1 MRRFALMSR
10 NGVRDLV
17 LPIVTRRLRRTA
29 ALPRRRSITS
39 FADSPSAEFRVA
51 IGWRSEVFSD
61 YGERLLAALADSG
74 ATTVRLSGGA
84 QMPVHAVVLV
94 GVHKY
99 RKGEMRLLGRQAVV
113 CGIQTEQLT
122 SRVQGART
130 FGSRHVYAVTEAVAE
145 ADIVV
150 DWHESGR
157 EVLRKLHPHVVHIPH
172 GGYLDWAT
180 GEKRVR
186 KEHDVLFLGTA
197 SPTSRRGRIL
207 AALQRQFSFYPRH
220 QGIWGEE
227 KLYAMDSSRILL
239 NLHYE
244 ASLVFESPRFFEALS
259 RGMCVLSEGVANS
272 HPLREGIDFVPLN
285 VMNMAS
291 VISDALD
298 NEPLRL
304 RVANAGQQRALEFSL
319 QRSARVLLQNLVS
332 AHHMIAV

>member
-1 MRRFALMSR
+1 M
-10 NGVRDLV
+10 V
-17 LPIVTRRLRRTA
+17 
-29 ALPRRRSITS
+29 
-39 FADSPSAEFRVA
+39 
-51 IGWRSEVFSD
+51 
-61 YGERLLAALADSG
+61 ALADSG
-74 ATTVRLSGGA
+74 ATAVRLSGGA

-94 GVHKY
+94 GIHKY
-99 RKGEMRLLGRQAVV
+99 RKREMRLLGRQAVV

-130 FGSRHVYAVTEAVAE
+130 FGSRHAYAITEAVAE

-150 DWHESGR
+150 DWHVSGR
-157 EVLRKLHPHVVHIPH
+157 ETLRKLHPHVVHVPH

-180 GEKRVR
+180 GEKRGR
-186 KEHDVLFLGTA
+186 REHDVLFLGTA

-207 AALQRQFSFYPRH
+207 AVLQRQFSFYPRH

-227 KLYAMDSSRILL
+227 KLNAMDSSRLLL

-259 RGMCVLSEGVANS
+259 RGICVVSEGVANS
-272 HPLREGIDFVPLN
+272 HPLREGIDFIPLN

-291 VISDALD
+291 VISDVLD

-304 RVANAGQQRALEFSL
+304 RVANAGQQRALEKCATGGAAL
-319 QRSARVLLQNLVS
+319 VLPVRRDE
-332 AHHMIAV
+332 